1 MTETSPPRPGPAGPD
16 TPEHPQ
22 PPGGLSAAPLAPWT
36 EPAPEPDPAPAPA
49 PEGPPGAAADDA
61 PAVAP
66 LVEPGQRLGPW
77 MATRRL
83 GQGAEAEVHRAGR
96 ADDGPRELVALRV
109 YRETGPAA
117 AALARLAALRA
128 AAARLPAQS
137 FFHFPRDEGLTPD
150 GRLYVATA
158 LAEGQP
164 IDEATRG
171 LPLDDRLR
179 QLLPLVDALGL
190 LHRHLLVHGG
200 LRASVVRVLP
210 PPPVLSHYGAPSI
223 EGPAEPEPAP
233 LGAIQVLET
242 GLAPALA
249 GPEAMPPSTAVD
261 LRALGLLMRQVLLA
275 AGEPALPADLQAIVE
290 RAIASDG
297 DGAGYT
303 HADAVAVDLRAF
315 ADGERVTAVDDTPRY
330 RLERFAQRHRLAVV
344 TGALAGG
351 LLLLAAVGGAWQ
363 ATQATRALYATE
375 ARLQALR
382 GLTRDAVLLQSDLLA
397 ALPGGAAG
405 QGPVRQAVLAQL
417 AAIEQEAGDDS
428 AWLALLTGAYAR
440 IAEQLAAV
448 AGNPA
453 LRSEATAHA
462 QHALALG
469 ERAWPARQHDPV
481 FVAAYSLAL
490 QERAAGQP
498 QAQAHDYE
506 DALARVDHALAD
518 APPTARRPLRLRQAS
533 LWRAQA
539 RLPGVPLPRAL
550 SLCEQAELSLRALD
564 AAQPDAAVGEQ
575 LAGLYAQRSPLHGQ
589 AQRPDRALADAQAAW
604 RLRQRLL
611 AAAPL
616 HAGHRAALVD
626 DAAAT
631 AGLALSTG
639 QAQLALEAAQSA
651 HDEWQALLR
660 DPAAGALLGLNA
672 SAGASA
678 RAGTLGPT
686 LAGLLGRALVA
697 NGQAG
702 AALPWLAKALAPLDA
717 AWARSADPALAAPR
731 AELMLAQARAMQA
744 QGDANGARGRLAAV
758 LADLAP
764 WDEQPGA
771 RAVWLL
777 AGEAQLAMAP
787 LEPRRRGDWLQR
799 AAASYARAHAQH
811 PLQGEALRNFQ
822 LAGGRV

>member
-1 MTETSPPRPGPAGPD
+1 MTEASPLPPGPAGPD
-16 TPEHPQ
+16 TT
-22 PPGGLSAAPLAPWT
+22 GL
-36 EPAPEPDPAPAPA
+36 APEPPQDPAAPPPAPADDTPA
-49 PEGPPGAAADDA
+49 DEAEAPP
-61 PAVAP
+61 P
-66 LVEPGQRLGPW
+66 LARPGQRLGPW

-83 GQGAEAEVHRAGR
+83 GQGAEAEVYMAGR
-96 ADDGPRELVALRV
+96 ADDGPRELVALRI
-109 YRETGPAA
+109 YRETAPAA
-117 AALARLAALRA
+117 AALPRLAALRA
-128 AAARLPAQS
+128 AAARLPAQA

-164 IDEATRG
+164 IDEATRA
-171 LPLDDRLR
+171 LSLEDRLR

-200 LRASVVRVLP
+200 LRASVLRVLP
-210 PPPVLSHYGAPSI
+210 PPPVLAHYGAVSL
-223 EGPAEPEPAP
+223 EGPPEPEPTP

-249 GPEAMPPSTAVD
+249 GPEALPPSTAVD
-261 LRALGLLMRQVLLA
+261 LRALGLLMRQVLVVD
-275 AGEPALPADLQAIVE
+275 GEPPLPADLQAIVD
-290 RAIASDG
+290 RAIASDD

-303 HADAVAVDLRAF
+303 HAGAVAVDLRAF

-363 ATQATRALYATE
+363 ATQATRALYRTE

-382 GLTRDAVLLQSDLLA
+382 ALTRDAVFQQADLLA

-405 QGPVRQAVLAQL
+405 QGPVRQTVLAQL
-417 AAIEQEAGDDS
+417 GAIEQEAGDDA

-440 IAEQLAAV
+440 IAEQLATV
-448 AGNPA
+448 GGNPA

-481 FVAAYSLAL
+481 FVAAYALAL

-506 DALARVDHALAD
+506 DALARIDHALAD
-518 APPTARRPLRLRQAS
+518 APPAARRPLRLRQAS

-539 RLPGVPLPRAL
+539 RLPGVALPRAL

-575 LAGLYAQRSPLHGQ
+575 LAGLYAQRSRLQEQVP
-589 AQRPDRALADAQAAW
+589 RPDRALADAQAAW

-616 HAGHRAALVD
+616 HASHRAALVD

-631 AGLALSTG
+631 ATLALAAG
-639 QAQLALEAAQSA
+639 QSQLALEAGQSA
-651 HDEWQALLR
+651 HDEWQTLLR
-660 DPAAGALLGLNA
+660 DPAAGALLGLNG
-672 SAGASA
+672 SAGATA

-697 NGQAG
+697 TGQA
-702 AALPWLAKALAPLDA
+702 APALPLLAKALAPLDA
-717 AWARSADPALAAPR
+717 AWSRATDPALAAPR
-731 AELMLAQARAMQA
+731 AELMLAQARAMLA
-744 QGDANGARGRLAAV
+744 LGDANGARSRLAAV

-777 AGEAQLAMAP
+777 MGEAQLAMAP
-787 LEPRRRGDWLQR
+787 LEPRRRADWLQR
-799 AAASYARAHAQH
+799 AAASYARAHAQQ
-811 PLQGEALRNFQ
+811 PLQGEALRSYQ
-822 LAGGRV
+822 QAGGRA